1 MSNPVPPEN
10 QETSAAEEPAAAYPA
25 TMLAGSSSLLAGIL
39 RGALVL
45 LALVV
50 AAGFVLVLLPQG
62 AVDRLV
68 HSLQSRDTGPP
79 VQEQIAFLYLGDVL
93 KGKEFHIRGVVRN
106 ITTAPIEKLD
116 ANVRLYSSEGRL
128 LETRVVRLDSET
140 IPPDGVAQFNLIFS
154 DYAGQFGSYSVDFM
168 SRDGGVV
175 PYKDMRGTR
184 GHN

>member
-1 MSNPVPPEN
+1 MSNPTPPEN
-10 QETSAAEEPAAAYPA
+10 PVSDVGQEPAAGYPA
-25 TMLAGSSSLLAGIL
+25 SMLSRRSSLAAGVL

-50 AAGFVLVLLPQG
+50 AAGFVLILLPQG
-62 AVDRLV
+62 ALDRLV
-68 HSLQSRDTGPP
+68 NSLQSRDPGTP

-116 ANVRLYSSEGRL
+116 ANVRLYSQEGRL

-168 SRDGGVV
+168 LRDGGVV
-175 PYKDMRGTR
+175 PYKDMRGAR
-184 GHN
+184 ENN